1 MSVARSRCAAVLVAL
16 VVLALPAC
24 GGSSHRRKAAAAT
37 TTTAPPPTSSS
48 SSSSTGA
55 PTTAAPQPA
64 AGVPVLAW
72 KDCGGGFQC
81 AAVQAPLDYDHPDGR
96 TAHVAVTRLPA
107 SGPADQRIGS

>member
-1 MSVARSRCAAVLVAL
+1 MTHLIGGSFVVFGRDRWAANRRGEPAGPAVSRSLWLLMSVARSRCAAVLIAL

-64 AGVPVLAW
+64 AGVP
-72 KDCGGGFQC
+72 
-81 AAVQAPLDYDHPDGR
+81 
-96 TAHVAVTRLPA
+96 
-107 SGPADQRIGS
+107 